1 MFELTVIR
9 CPRKELIKL
18 SCHYIFT
25 SLSHHIIIRLT
36 HVNVWESV
44 GKPCSGMQFIKS
56 IPSSCVRVHIRYY
69 KSHVLHLN
77 MQWKRRFIWWNQLL
91 LALLLVLCTH
101 NNTDRNKFMIF
112 SGIALY
118 YGDTYIIFDFLSIQW
133 LLSWLLHKW
142 REGYLLPTWAQ
153 KISCH
158 VRVYLLFFP
167 NVFFVGNTIITS
179 KQVQP
184 PSFSSI
190 SHYKLGN
197 LPLTACTWTWS
208 WATKIN

>member
-56 IPSSCVRVHIRYY
+56 IPSSCVRVRIRYY

-101 NNTDRNKFMIF
+101 NNTDRNKFVIF

-118 YGDTYIIFDFLSIQW
+118 YGDTYILSNTLCVMIVDMFGWYVLNHCVSFLDS
-133 LLSWLLHKW
+133 S
-142 REGYLLPTWAQ
+142 
-153 KISCH
+153 H
-158 VRVYLLFFP
+158 VYGARVLCWGP
-167 NVFFVGNTIITS
+167 SGNA
-179 KQVQP
+179 
-184 PSFSSI
+184 
-190 SHYKLGN
+190 G
-197 LPLTACTWTWS
+197 
-208 WATKIN
+208 